1 MKKWKKTAVS
11 LGLASALVLP
21 SFAQAST
28 MPPLEQW
35 KKQHAQQHAAKARL
49 SYQRL
54 KEAKDQISE
63 DTLIVKY
70 KEKIPASVHRSLGAT
85 LKKSFPQLGYDVV
98 TVQKGKTAKEVIRAY
113 AKLKAVKSV
122 TPSFTYKKVSTNDPK
137 NDKMYPLSLL
147 QIDKALQLAGKHSV
161 TVAVIDSGVDT
172 KHPDLKAQLLPAYNA
187 VNPAGPVVKDIHG
200 THVAGIIG
208 ATANNGVGAHGI
220 NPNVKILP
228 IDVFNGEWGASD
240 YVIAQGILYAIE
252 KGAKVINMSLVGY
265 FNSPILEDAVKKAID
280 AGVTVVASAGNEA
293 TDEYAVPASYE
304 GVISVGATDSKN
316 HLANFSNYGPSV
328 DIVAPGV
335 DVYSTVYD
343 PTKGA
348 SFAELS
354 GTSMA
359 SPVVAGVAS
368 LILSKYPD
376 LKPYE
381 VEAILEKTATDL
393 GEKGYDLKY
402 ANGLVNPVAALN
414 FDIKKL
420 PKKETWSDEAIL
432 AKAAPLQL
440 TEETTTKTG
449 SLTAPEQI
457 DWLKVDVN
465 AGESIQAVLEGAE
478 DYDYK
483 LILRFYPEGKKQSEK
498 PINVN
503 DTRAG
508 EIEGKL
514 FTAKENG
521 TLVIGVT
528 DANGNYS
535 TQGKSEYT
543 LTLQKLTTL
552 AEDNS
557 TKDNP
562 VAIEQLPFDS
572 DKSEFAPFTFIPE
585 KEGEVDHDYFTF
597 KVEEPTT
604 VKLNLSP
611 VPGINSTI
619 SVYLAEDFY
628 HPADAENGPYP
639 IVPPVNNNG
648 SGKGETVTFEADPEM
663 EYVIEVAS
671 EPPLD
676 FWYYGLSPQSS
687 GANGDTP
694 ASAIPYRLTVE
705 PVTMP
710 PDEDGYPLT
719 DDEEEPAPSEETT
732 PAEEAQLNKKAKEKK
747 DIIIIIEDNGPLS
760 FEKEDIQH
768 IKENALPYS
777 LGDKQ
782 SAHIQ
787 FGEDRDFYKLSSVDD
802 TAVYRFTFD
811 VPDDMQPEAV
821 VYEYDPKQDDLYP
834 ISEFNG
840 YDYFTGQETNTF
852 TLFLE
857 KGKQYYLSVA
867 NGRYQPSADPY
878 TFTSEKLMD
887 APKDVNENNNEPI
900 RATVVQPNK
909 AVTGNFALNNDED
922 IYYYKHRANDDI
934 FTFFARPD
942 KLANKASLPA
952 ELQGTLIPIATVV
965 EDTNGNMSIDDEEAG
980 KMVEFWPTGL
990 NPLYDV
996 NGSFKAKK
1004 NTGYFFII
1012 NSYLYDGLTLQSYR
1026 FGIETLPKK
1035 DEDAGSVVKNN
1046 VPSKPLS
1053 LKQSGNTF
1061 KATGYLNASVD
1072 YGDKDYYVFTAA
1084 KDGKFTVQ
1092 LAGGVTMDGVISI
1105 YNEKGGLVQT
1115 FDYYGEGDSEI
1126 ATVTLKKGK
1135 YYIVVEDSF
1144 ARPSAQP
1151 YTLSVSPVK

>member
-1 MKKWKKTAVS
+1 M
-11 LGLASALVLP
+11 
-21 SFAQAST
+21 
-28 MPPLEQW
+28 
-35 KKQHAQQHAAKARL
+35 
-49 SYQRL
+49 
-54 KEAKDQISE
+54 
-63 DTLIVKY
+63 
-70 KEKIPASVHRSLGAT
+70 
-85 LKKSFPQLGYDVV
+85 
-98 TVQKGKTAKEVIRAY
+98 
-113 AKLKAVKSV
+113 
-122 TPSFTYKKVSTNDPK
+122 
-137 NDKMYPLSLL
+137 
-147 QIDKALQLAGKHSV
+147 
-161 TVAVIDSGVDT
+161 
-172 KHPDLKAQLLPAYNA
+172 
-187 VNPAGPVVKDIHG
+187 
-200 THVAGIIG
+200 
-208 ATANNGVGAHGI
+208 
-220 NPNVKILP
+220 
-228 IDVFNGEWGASD
+228 
-240 YVIAQGILYAIE
+240 
-252 KGAKVINMSLVGY
+252 
-265 FNSPILEDAVKKAID
+265 
-280 AGVTVVASAGNEA
+280 
-293 TDEYAVPASYE
+293 
-304 GVISVGATDSKN
+304 
-316 HLANFSNYGPSV
+316 
-328 DIVAPGV
+328 
-335 DVYSTVYD
+335 
-343 PTKGA
+343 
-348 SFAELS
+348 
-354 GTSMA
+354 
-359 SPVVAGVAS
+359 
-368 LILSKYPD
+368 
-376 LKPYE
+376 
-381 VEAILEKTATDL
+381 
-393 GEKGYDLKY
+393 
-402 ANGLVNPVAALN
+402 
-414 FDIKKL
+414 

-732 PAEEAQLNKKAKEKK
+732 PAEEAQLNKKRKK
-747 DIIIIIEDNGPLS
+747 RKIL
-760 FEKEDIQH
+760 
-768 IKENALPYS
+768 L
-777 LGDKQ
+777 
-782 SAHIQ
+782 
-787 FGEDRDFYKLSSVDD
+787 
-802 TAVYRFTFD
+802 
-811 VPDDMQPEAV
+811 
-821 VYEYDPKQDDLYP
+821 
-834 ISEFNG
+834 
-840 YDYFTGQETNTF
+840 
-852 TLFLE
+852 
-857 KGKQYYLSVA
+857 
-867 NGRYQPSADPY
+867 
-878 TFTSEKLMD
+878 
-887 APKDVNENNNEPI
+887 
-900 RATVVQPNK
+900 
-909 AVTGNFALNNDED
+909 
-922 IYYYKHRANDDI
+922 
-934 FTFFARPD
+934 
-942 KLANKASLPA
+942 
-952 ELQGTLIPIATVV
+952 
-965 EDTNGNMSIDDEEAG
+965 
-980 KMVEFWPTGL
+980 
-990 NPLYDV
+990 
-996 NGSFKAKK
+996 
-1004 NTGYFFII
+1004 
-1012 NSYLYDGLTLQSYR
+1012 
-1026 FGIETLPKK
+1026 
-1035 DEDAGSVVKNN
+1035 
-1046 VPSKPLS
+1046 
-1053 LKQSGNTF
+1053 
-1061 KATGYLNASVD
+1061 
-1072 YGDKDYYVFTAA
+1072 
-1084 KDGKFTVQ
+1084 
-1092 LAGGVTMDGVISI
+1092 
-1105 YNEKGGLVQT
+1105 
-1115 FDYYGEGDSEI
+1115 
-1126 ATVTLKKGK
+1126 
-1135 YYIVVEDSF
+1135 
-1144 ARPSAQP
+1144 
-1151 YTLSVSPVK
+1151 